1 MNFQKI
7 EVFFIIDP
15 FSLYDLPAIS
25 ENFNAFTPTVTGTPP
40 SPFNKASADLRKA
53 PLQLSFHVESISA
66 TSGKHNFYSN
76 GSYILAFSLNFDNFT
91 YISVNVPVELTL
103 PIITSYSPTS

>member
-1 MNFQKI
+1 MKHQKI

-15 FSLYDLPAIS
+15 FSLYDFPAIS
-25 ENFNAFTPTVTGTPP
+25 ENFNVFTPSVTGTPP
-40 SPFNKASADLRKA
+40 SPFINASADFKKA

-76 GSYILAFSLNFDNFT
+76 GSYMFALSSNFDIFT
-91 YISVNVPVELTL
+91 
-103 PIITSYSPTS
+103 